1 MFLHELII
9 GSLGE
14 EKVIHMLEVKT
25 DGGVRDR
32 KDFLF
37 FLPSCPDAKVLCLV
51 VFHGFLCG
59 PVSRATSEN
68 YLTKSSCWESKF
80 RIKSCWQS
88 WLLQPLSCSTLWW
101 RLLVSV
107 TLCWKLWCAL
117 DCSGSLHI
125 GCNKCSVDPCSTK
138 PLETATTNADREE
151 PPGKNWRHPHG
162 TKSKH
167 STSGMQLQVSVSH
180 KHPRTHPQQHAHG
193 NQCHCTQIFWD
204 IQFVVL
210 SNQQI
215 SLFLQM

>member
-32 KDFLF
+32 KDFFFF

-80 RIKSCWQS
+80 QNKK
-88 WLLQPLSCSTLWW
+88 LLAVLITPAPFLQHIMVVAFGFSDTL
-101 RLLVSV
+101 LEAVM
-107 TLCWKLWCAL
+107 
-117 DCSGSLHI
+117 CSG
-125 GCNKCSVDPCSTK
+125 
-138 PLETATTNADREE
+138 
-151 PPGKNWRHPHG
+151 
-162 TKSKH
+162 
-167 STSGMQLQVSVSH
+167 LQWV
-180 KHPRTHPQQHAHG
+180 PA
-193 NQCHCTQIFWD
+193 
-204 IQFVVL
+204 
-210 SNQQI
+210 
-215 SLFLQM
+215 